1 MTDEQAVIKQGTT
14 LWVPSDDA
22 LSETRLGH
30 FMAWLTDF
38 RAREQTSH
46 SAPEGGVPLELA
58 DYQALWQWSV
68 RELPQFWR
76 SIAAY
81 FEVHFHSQASATLAP
96 RSMPGA
102 RFFPGASLNYAEHAL
117 RRRGPELAV
126 LYRNETAAPVTLSW
140 DQLHDSVARARAG
153 LARLGVTRGD
163 RVAALLP
170 NCPEALIGFL
180 ATVSLGATWSSCSP
194 EFGADSVLDRFGQ
207 IAPKVL
213 LAVDGY
219 LYTGKLFDRSD
230 LIQRVAS
237 ALPSL
242 VATVIVTRLGK
253 QHPGTLSYRELCAE
267 HQPLT
272 FESCPFDHP
281 LWILYSSGTTGLP
294 KAIVHGHGGILLE
307 HLKAHALHGDLG
319 PGSRLFWFTTT
330 GWMMWNFLVGG
341 LLVGAAISLY
351 EGNPSFPDPE
361 TMFRYAAE
369 DRITD
374 FGIGAPFLVAC
385 EKQRLSPRQHHDL
398 SALRTVGS
406 TGAPLP
412 VSGYAWVYE
421 HLKRDVLLASI
432 SGGTDICSAFLL
444 GCPLLPVRAGELQ
457 CAGLGVAVAS
467 FDEHGQP
474 HLGRVGELVI
484 TEPMPSMPTGFL
496 NDPDGAR
503 YRASYFEEF
512 PGVWRHGDFV
522 ELNEHGGGVIYGRSD
537 ATLNRGGVRMGTAEL
552 YRVVEALPEV
562 RDSLVVDT
570 SALDREDRM
579 WLFVVLT
586 NGQALDQALSQRIK
600 SAVRVGLSP
609 RHVPD
614 LVVVLQDLPRTLNG
628 KKLEVP
634 VKRLLM
640 GVARERAVQ
649 PGTLANPEALEALL
663 VAASQ
668 ALAER

>member
-1 MTDEQAVIKQGTT
+1 VTDPKQIEQGSV
-14 LWVPSDDA
+14 LWTPAPSARKD
-22 LSETRLGH
+22 TRLGH
-30 FMAWLTDF
+30 FMDWLA
-38 RAREQTSH
+38 AREGREF
-46 SAPEGGVPLELA
+46 P
-58 DYQALWQWSV
+58 DYQTLWSWSV
-68 RELPQFWR
+68 RELPRFWE
-76 SIAAY
+76 SLAAY
-81 FEVHFHSQASATLAP
+81 FEVRFHSAPSATLAP

-102 RFFPGASLNYAEHAL
+102 RFFPGATLNYAEHAL
-117 RRRGPELAV
+117 GRRGPELAV
-126 LYRNETAAPVTLSW
+126 IYRNETDSPRTLSW
-140 DQLHDSVARARAG
+140 DQLHDAVARARAG
-153 LARLGVTRGD
+153 LVRLGVTHGD

-170 NCPEALIGFL
+170 NCPEAVIGFL

-194 EFGADSVLDRFGQ
+194 EFGVESVLDRFGQ

-219 LYTGKLFDRSD
+219 RYTGKPFDRSD
-230 LIQRVAS
+230 VVARVMG

-242 VATVIVTRLGK
+242 THTVLVSRLGK
-253 QHPGTLSYRELCAE
+253 PLQGTLSWDELCAE
-267 HQPLT
+267 HRPLE
-272 FESCPFDHP
+272 FAPCPFDHP

-294 KAIVHGHGGILLE
+294 KAIVQGHGGIVLE

-319 PGSRLFWFTTT
+319 PDSRLFWFTTT

-341 LLVGAAISLY
+341 LLTSSTISLY
-351 EGNPSFPDPE
+351 EGNPSFPDGE
-361 TMFRYAAE
+361 AMFRYSAE

-385 EKQRLSPRQHHDL
+385 EKQGLSPREHFDL

-412 VSGYAWVYE
+412 VSGFAWVYE
-421 HLKRDVLLASI
+421 HVKRDVALASI

-444 GCPLLPVRAGELQ
+444 GCPLLPVRAGELS

-474 HLGRVGELVI
+474 QVGQVGELVI

-496 NDPDGAR
+496 NDPNGER
-503 YRASYFEEF
+503 YRASYFAEY
-512 PGVWRHGDFV
+512 PGVWRHGDFI
-522 ELNEHGGGVIYGRSD
+522 ELNAHGGAVIYGRSD

-552 YRVVEALPEV
+552 YRVIEALPEV

-570 SALDREDRM
+570 SALDKEDRL
-579 WLFVVLT
+579 WLFVVLAPT
-586 NGQALDQALSQRIK
+586 HTLDAALLQRIK
-600 SAVRVGLSP
+600 AAVRVGVSP

-614 LVVVLQDLPRTLNG
+614 LVVALDDVPRTLNG

-649 PGTLANPEALEALL
+649 PGTLSNPEALEALL
-663 VAASQ
+663 AAATS
-668 ALAER
+668 ALKQ

>member
-1 MTDEQAVIKQGTT
+1 VTDEQRAIKQGTV
-14 LWVPSDDA
+14 LWTPPAGARTES
-22 LSETRLGH
+22 RLGH
-30 FMAWLTDF
+30 YMSWL
-38 RAREQTSH
+38 ALREGR
-46 SAPEGGVPLELA
+46 EFA
-58 DYQALWQWSV
+58 DYQELWSWSV
-68 RELPQFWR
+68 RELPRFWE

-81 FEVHFHSQASATLAP
+81 FEVRFHSPASSTLAP

-102 RFFPGASLNYAEHAL
+102 RFFPGATLNYAEHAL
-117 RRRGPELAV
+117 VRRGPEVALI
-126 LYRNETAAPVTLSW
+126 YRNEAAAPSTLSW
-140 DQLHDSVARARAG
+140 DALHDAVARARAG
-153 LARLGVTRGD
+153 LERLGVTRGD

-170 NCPEALIGFL
+170 NCPEAVVGFL

-213 LAVDGY
+213 FAVDGY
-219 LYTGKLFDRSD
+219 HYTGKLFDRTD
-230 LIQRVAS
+230 IVTHVAN

-242 VATVIVTRLGK
+242 AATVIVTRLNK
-253 QHPGTLSYRELCAE
+253 QHAGKLSWDELCAE
-267 HQPLT
+267 LRPLE
-272 FESCPFDHP
+272 FASCAFDAP

-319 PGSRLFWFTTT
+319 PQSRLCWFTTT

-341 LLVGAAISLY
+341 LLTGSTISLY
-351 EGNPSFPDPE
+351 EGNPSFPDAE
-361 TMFRYAAE
+361 AMFRYTAE

-385 EKQRLSPRQHHDL
+385 DKQGLSPKQHFDF

-421 HLKRDVLLASI
+421 HLKSDVLLASI

-444 GCPLLPVRAGELQ
+444 GCPLLPVRAGELS

-467 FDEHGQP
+467 FDEAGQP
-474 HLGRVGELVI
+474 RLGQVGELVV
-484 TEPMPSMPTGFL
+484 TEPMPSMPVGFL
-496 NDPDGAR
+496 NDPDGER
-503 YRASYFEEF
+503 YRASYFAEY
-512 PGVWRHGDFV
+512 PGVWRHGDFI
-522 ELNEHGGGVIYGRSD
+522 ELFEHGGAVIYGRSD

-552 YRVVEALPEV
+552 YRVVEALPEI

-570 SALDREDRM
+570 SALDKQDRM
-579 WLFVVLT
+579 WLFVVL
-586 NGQALDQALSQRIK
+586 GQGLSLDAALLQRIK
-600 SAVRVGLSP
+600 GAVRTGVSP

-614 LVVVLQDLPRTLNG
+614 LVVALSDVPRTLNG

-649 PGTLANPEALEALL
+649 PGTLSNPEALDALLAAAAEAL
-663 VAASQ
+663 AA
-668 ALAER
+668 L